1 MKLISA
7 SSVLF
12 LVALV
17 SPSYSQ
23 TPTPTPPPW
32 TDFAYTDWNPGT
44 SPAIS
49 GSGTAN
55 QHCES
60 RSIWDGTQFV
70 SIHGSEEGRP
80 WPSTYWIA
88 YSADGQIW
96 GTPTPLAG
104 LPRVWNTGHHA
115 VAYNK
120 DNFPATDTMNGDTN
134 IKFKMWYTAYGT
146 TGYDYFRYAES
157 PDGITWEA
165 ADEFLYCP
173 SYYKVS
179 DWPGNTKVM
188 IKPDVLYRPKGS
200 ATLDTAN
207 PMNNRYISYLGASR
221 TDASGGPGYFEM
233 YISNNGLDWKLYAW
247 DQQCQ
252 DHWDSQPTPV
262 PTPEVSDIITFTGGS
277 SLPSGLNVDA
287 LEEVYQNGELQGYM
301 FWVEVPYGP
310 ILSYYSTN
318 GVDWTGCEATA
329 LGINNIGA
337 KHLGEYWNNERNH
350 GYDSVRLGESYFI
363 LRSGKNGTAYTL
375 GAAVRKG
382 NMSAEA
388 TPLPWS
394 GGAVGNLAIS
404 YALFNWTAEV
414 APSGLFTYSTDGSTY
429 TPATMMVMGG
439 DGDANL
445 AASIGGSRH
454 VYAWDVNADLPG
466 GAGGSSFRVKP
477 VPASGE
483 GSYDTVFVPIGVN
496 FQPGASPTPL
506 GFVKDSGQAY
516 GAQGWRTYGW

>member
-1 MKLISA
+1 MPPTA
-7 SSVLF
+7 TPTATPVL
-12 LVALV
+12 
-17 SPSYSQ
+17 P
-23 TPTPTPPPW
+23 TPTPTATGSTPLW
-32 TDFAYTDWNPGT
+32 TDFTYTDWNPGV
-44 SPAIS
+44 SPAIT
-49 GSGTAN
+49 GTDR
-55 QHCES
+55 HYES

-70 SIHGSEEGRP
+70 SFHEVDYLAEP
-80 WPSTYWIA
+80 PYNTYWSSN
-88 YSADGQIW
+88 SADGQTW
-96 GTPTPLAG
+96 GAPTSLAG
-104 LPRVWNTGHHA
+104 LPRSWNVGHHA
-115 VAYNK
+115 VAFNK
-120 DNFPATDTMNGDTN
+120 NNFPATETMYGDAD
-134 IKFKMWYTAYGT
+134 IKFKIWYTWYGNN
-146 TGYDYFRYAES
+146 DYFRYAES

-173 SYYKVS
+173 SNDKVS

-188 IKPDVLYRPKGS
+188 VKPDVLYRPKGS

-207 PMNNRYISYLGASR
+207 PMNNRYICYLGANNSSA
-221 TDASGGPGYFEM
+221 DAGFFEM

-252 DHWDSQPTPV
+252 DRWDSQPTPV

-277 SLPSGLNVDA
+277 VPPSGLAVDA

-318 GVDWTGCEATA
+318 GVDW
-329 LGINNIGA
+329 INSEDPINTIGTHNIG
-337 KHLGEYWNNERNH
+337 GNWNYERNY
-350 GYDSVRLGESYFI
+350 GFDSVRLGESYFI
-363 LRSGKNGTAYTL
+363 LRSGKNGAAYTL

-388 TPLPWS
+388 TPLTWS

-496 FQPGASPTPL
+496 FQPGARPTPP